1 MIGDLSFA
9 VRNLGIGIML
19 MAGSALS
26 AQQGCNNTD
35 PGNNV
40 GDWGCVTFTYRGQP
54 VTYTTVRAADGNIWL
69 QQNLGSG
76 RVAESL
82 DDEQSYGDMFQWGRW
97 DDGHQLRNSS
107 VISPPSDNTPEG
119 LQGTDSFI
127 TGTPAWWASNGA
139 DDKWTG
145 TGLSDVTETVGIDPC
160 KAVGLGWK
168 LPSQTDWENIAQGE
182 NIISPAKAYGG
193 NLKLPMGGYRSSSD
207 GGFTFVG
214 KRGYFWSSTAAGIGG
229 KYLYIGATVANAAA
243 GASRGQG
250 SSVRC
255 IKTEAGL
262 GTSDIILNKSA
273 VNVYP
278 NPVKGILTLK
288 SDSMIEEVK
297 MINAVGERVVVLFSD
312 GQIDM
317 NSLPSG
323 LYMIELKLKNGESV
337 VKKIMKN

>member
-1 MIGDLSFA
+1 MVGDLYFA
-9 VRNLGIGIML
+9 VRNLGLGILL
-19 MAGSALS
+19 MVGGALN
-26 AQQGCNNTD
+26 AQQNCNNTN
-35 PGNNV
+35 PGSNA
-40 GDWGCVTFTYRGQP
+40 GDLGCVTFTYLGQP
-54 VTYTTVRAADGNIWL
+54 VVYTTVRAADGNIWL
-69 QQNLGSG
+69 QQNLGSE

-107 VISPPSDNTPEG
+107 VTSPPSDNTPEG
-119 LQGTDSFI
+119 LQGTGSFI
-127 TGTPAWWASNGA
+127 TGTPAWWASNGSE
-139 DDKWTG
+139 DKWTG
-145 TGLSDVTETVGIDPC
+145 MGLADVTETVGVDPC
-160 KAVGLGWK
+160 KAIGLEWK
-168 LPSQTDWENIAQGE
+168 IPSQTDWENITQAE
-182 NIISPAKAYGG
+182 HITSPAKAYGG
-193 NLKLPMGGYRSSSD
+193 NLKLPMGGYRGGSD

-214 KRGYFWSSTAAGIGG
+214 KRGYFWSSTVTGIGG

-250 SSVRC
+250 ASVRC

-262 GTSDIILNKSA
+262 GTSDIILSKSA

-297 MINAVGERVVVLFSD
+297 IINAVGQGVVVSFSND
-312 GQIDM
+312 QLDM
-317 NSLPSG
+317 NNLPSG
-323 LYMIELKLKNGESV
+323 LYMIELKLKNGKSV